1 MFSISVV
8 EIEEEPLEPEPE
20 PTVVPTAPTQ
30 ATEGMTDELAKIDQ
44 LMGSVEQSNRDSPGE
59 RMRLSS
65 FGITS
70 PSERSKR
77 NEKTQVMWED
87 PKEEKTKKRL
97 TRSLDKTQQQNNPTF
112 ADSMDIPDNLTEQ
125 LIEEE
130 KENQKVNN
138 NMTQAC
144 FSFSNFRDEV
154 REKYINFVKS
164 VGGQVSEMNQFC
176 DPKATHVVAQKMSRS
191 EKMLGSICSGK
202 WIIHEDYILAC
213 MKENRLLE
221 NFADYE
227 WGNEAN
233 GYLATLE
240 KPMEKLNA
248 QGIFYNLILSSMY
261 HKKFY
266 FSSFVSLEESS
277 EQKFQ

>member
-1 MFSISVV
+1 MSNEKVQNVNKVLRIFYRDLISFENSNSVV
-8 EIEEEPLEPEPE
+8 EIEDEPPEPE
-20 PTVVPTAPTQ
+20 PPIVPTAPTQ

-97 TRSLDKTQQQNNPTF
+97 TRSLDKTQQQSNPTF

-130 KENQKVNN
+130 KENQKVS

-154 REKYINFVKS
+154 REKYINFVQS

-233 GYLATLE
+233 GYLDTLE

-248 QGIFYNLILSSMY
+248 QGVFHI
-261 HKKFY
+261 
-266 FSSFVSLEESS
+266 
-277 EQKFQ
+277 